1 MAGKALIPGSIEFG
15 LEKLALAF
23 RAELNGCAAD
33 TGSSDFCM
41 PRALPKIDDPIR
53 SDKTRTH
60 SPAQP
65 QPQIALKFFLVLPKC
80 CCHSS
85 LQDGNNSCISLLQFV
100 YCSHNR
106 ASLKLATAP
115 IQRHATQCFVQPV
128 ASSATQRDNVWKLHL
143 DPMPFCAAVAMVKC
157 LTSRMLRHHA
167 NHVTTQPLFARL
179 VLTRQRRV
187 KSRKR
192 CAQHALGVIFVLLAV
207 PVQIHA
213 TSATTHQWKE
223 RHLLQHAHH
232 AQRVLSVP
240 QQGHIHPRSAILDI
254 LMIKLV

>member
-1 MAGKALIPGSIEFG
+1 
-15 LEKLALAF
+15 LALAF

-33 TGSSDFCM
+33 TGSSGFCM
-41 PRALPKIDDPIR
+41 PRALPNIEDPIR
-53 SDKTRTH
+53 SDKTRAH

-65 QPQIALKFFLVLPKC
+65 QPQIALIEFFLVLPKC

-100 YCSHNR
+100 FCSHNR

-115 IQRHATQCFVQPV
+115 IQRHATQCVVQPV
-128 ASSATQRDNVWKLHL
+128 ASSAMQRDNVWKLHL
-143 DPMPFCAAVAMVKC
+143 DPMPFCAAVAVVKC

-207 PVQIHA
+207 PVQFHA

-254 LMIKLV
+254 LMIKLA